1 MGQRKRDIAQS
12 CGRLY
17 AALWALE
24 RIGAG
29 TDELGRPGRARYVI
43 TNGPED
49 KLRRLLD
56 KVGGQLYEA
65 TARQPEARAAAALE
79 LVRGIAEFI
88 PAGGIPS
95 GNFNPEECEAF
106 ERGFAEQRAMYE
118 EKWKDLLPGK
128 TA

>member
-1 MGQRKRDIAQS
+1 MGQRKRDIAES

-29 TDELGRPGRARYVI
+29 TAELSKPGHARYVI
-43 TNGPED
+43 THGPED
-49 KLRRLLD
+49 KFRRLLD
-56 KVGGQLYEA
+56 KAGGHLYEA
-65 TARQPEARAAAALE
+65 TARQPEARATAAAE
-79 LVRGIAEFI
+79 LVRGIAGFI

-95 GNFNPEECEAF
+95 GNFGSEECEAF
-106 ERGFAEQRAMYE
+106 ERGFAEQRAEYE
-118 EKWKDLLPGK
+118 EKWKDFLPG